1 MLAYFDSMVCFMSH
15 DTAGDDEGKSKN
27 DRDRFPLKTLAK
39 RMAKGADELK
49 AKLKGKEPAFLLDDC
64 LNPE

>member
-1 MLAYFDSMVCFMSH
+1 MSH
-15 DTAGDDEGKSKN
+15 DTAGDDEGRSKN

-49 AKLKGKEPAFLLDDC
+49 AKLKGKEPDIFVG
-64 LNPE
+64 